1 MDYTI
6 QYTRRKNI
14 ALVIDRNARLVV
26 RAPFG
31 TSRAVIDA
39 VVQAH
44 PDWIARNRAR
54 QQQRMAQRPP
64 APTPQDEAQLRQR
77 AQELLP
83 QRVDYWARRMGLQ
96 PAGVRITAARSR
108 YGSCSSRGGLCFSL
122 FLLLSPP
129 EAIDAVVVHE
139 LAHLRHRN
147 HGPDFYRLVESILP
161 NYRQRAKL
169 LVHPPQK
176 TD

>member
-1 MDYTI
+1 MDYTV

-14 ALVIDRNARLVV
+14 ALVIDRNAHLVV

-31 TSRAVIDA
+31 TSRAAIDA

-44 PDWIARNRAR
+44 PDWIARNLAWQR
-54 QQQRMAQRPP
+54 QRIAQRSP
-64 APTPQDEAQLRQR
+64 APSPQDEAQLRQR
-77 AQELLP
+77 ALELLP
-83 QRVDYWARRMGLQ
+83 QRVDYWARRMGLT

-108 YGSCSSRGGLCFSL
+108 YGSCSGRGGLCFSL
-122 FLLLSPP
+122 FLMLSPT

-147 HGPDFYRLVESILP
+147 HGPDFYHLVESTLP
-161 NYRQRAKL
+161 DYRQRTKR

-176 TD
+176 AD

>member
-44 PDWIARNRAR
+44 PDWIARNLAR
-54 QQQRMAQRPP
+54 QRQRMAQQMP
-64 APTPQDEAQLRQR
+64 APSPQEEAQLRQR

-83 QRVDYWARRMGLQ
+83 QRVDYWARRMGLT

-108 YGSCSSRGGLCFSL
+108 YGSCSGQGSLCFSL

-147 HGPDFYRLVESILP
+147 HGPDFYRLVESVLP
-161 NYRQRAKL
+161 DYRQRTKR
-169 LVHPPQK
+169 LVKPPQK
-176 TD
+176 AD